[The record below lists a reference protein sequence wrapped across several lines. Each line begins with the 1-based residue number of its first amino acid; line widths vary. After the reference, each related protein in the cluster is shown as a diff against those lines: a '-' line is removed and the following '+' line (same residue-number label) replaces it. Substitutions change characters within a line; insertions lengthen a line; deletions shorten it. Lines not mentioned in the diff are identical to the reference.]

1 MMLYRGYIKTN
12 GKSSCESFKDK
23 TSDELRTLG
32 QARRLESYAGV
43 LADNTVL
50 IDVDDSEQADAL
62 YRMVKHEGLRCRV
75 VQTDHGKHFLFRNDG
90 RITQCQT
97 KVRTAVGLTVDIKV
111 GSKNSYEILKKD
123 GIEREVLDE
132 CDEPDQVP
140 RWLTPI
146 RTKKDLFGLGEGD
159 GRNDVIHAYIL
170 VLQSAGWGDE
180 DIRKCLELVNH
191 FVFAVPLTED
201 EFETATRV
209 EEFEKGRQESFW
221 IDGKLQHNVFGD
233 WLINQYSL
241 KRINGRLH
249 MYKDGVYVPTDQ
261 YLEHFITIKAPTLKD
276 NQRKEIIKYVNA
288 MICENTE
295 TSPPRYI
302 AFKNGIYDIN
312 SDELR
317 SFSPDFIITNLIPH
331 EYNSEAYSDVLD
343 KMLDKLSVND
353 TEVRSL
359 LEELVGYCFY
369 RKSIFRAAFFL
380 TGDGSNGKSTF
391 LSMLEDV
398 LGYDNRCSI
407 DIRSLGERFR
417 PVELFGKLA
426 NIADDISDEY
436 IRDSAMFKKA
446 VTGETIAGEFKG
458 QNVFSF
464 TPYATNIYSVNEM
477 PRIKDAGGATT
488 DRMIRVP
495 FDARFSRDDADY
507 DPHIKTKLE
516 DEAVMEYMIL
526 LGVQGLKRVLGN
538 NGFTTPKRCIDAL
551 TEYRKENDPVLQF
564 FDDLNV
570 DDVLNH
576 SVSEVYTRYTT
587 FCSEGCYQPM
597 SKTMFGKRV
606 RKVFGLTAQSR
617 RLNGKSIRV
626 FVKP

>member
-1 MMLYRGYIKTN
+1 MQIYKGYIKTN
-12 GKSSCESFKDK
+12 GKQSCEPFKDK
-23 TSDELRTLG
+23 TSDELRTLKDVE
-32 QARRLESYAGV
+32 RFDSYAGV

-50 IDVDDSEQADAL
+50 IDIDDKEQAEVLFEIIQGEDI
-62 YRMVKHEGLRCRV
+62 KCRV
-75 VQTDHGKHFLFRNDG
+75 LKSEHGMHFLFRNDG
-90 RITQCQT
+90 RIGQCYT
-97 KVRTAVGLTVDIKV
+97 REKTAIGIIADIKV
-111 GSKNSYEILKKD
+111 GSKNSYEVLKKN
-123 GIEREVLDE
+123 GVRREVVVE
-132 CDEPDQVP
+132 CDEPDRIP
-140 RWLTPI
+140 KWLTI
-146 RTKKDLFGLGEGD
+146 VKTKKDVFGLGEGD
-159 GRNDVIHAYIL
+159 GRNDIIHAYIL
-170 VLQSAGWGDE
+170 VLQSAGWNDV
-180 DIRKCLELVNH
+180 DIRECLRIINEYI
-191 FVFAVPLTED
+191 FETPLD
-201 EFETATRV
+201 ESEFDTATRV
-209 EEFEKGRQESFW
+209 EEFEMGRTEAFW
-221 IDGKLQHNVFGD
+221 RDGKLQHNVFGD

-261 YLEHFITIKAPTLKD
+261 YLEHFITVKAPTLKD
-276 NQRKEIIKYVNA
+276 TQRKEIIKYVNA

-302 AFKNGIYDIN
+302 AFKNGIYDI
-312 SDELR
+312 ETGGLR
-317 SFSPDFIITNLIPH
+317 PFDPNFVITNLIPH
-331 EYNSEAYSDVLD
+331 DYNPNATSDVLD
-343 KMLDKLSVND
+343 KMLDKLSVD
-353 TEVRSL
+353 DHEVRAL

-391 LSMLEDV
+391 LSLLEDV

-407 DIRSLGERFR
+407 DIRSLGDRFR

-446 VTGETIAGEFKG
+446 VTGETITGEFKG
-458 QNVFSF
+458 QNTFNF

-516 DEAVMEYMIL
+516 DETVMEYMII
-526 LGVQGLKRVLGN
+526 LGVEGLRRVLAG

-564 FDDLNV
+564 FDDLAV
-570 DDVLNH
+570 EDIANH
-576 SVSEVYTRYTT
+576 SVSEVYTRYTS

-606 RKVFGLTAQSR
+606 RKVYGLTAQSR
-617 RLNGKSIRV
+617 RVNGKSVRI
-626 FVKP
+626 FIKP